1 MAREAHS
8 APLYSPPS
16 VTRMAACVMLPYWVM
31 VREGSETLAPYC
43 RRRIEAVKADHM
55 HRATS
60 GPRHGASPPSRRA
73 TSPQAMGAGLRLLSS
88 SPSRPSHRGAP
99 GVRLGATVCS
109 MLTCE
114 LRGADGTPGDY
125 WVGRLARR
133 PTSLRRKGK
142 DGGCALFEARPF
154 V

>member
-1 MAREAHS
+1 
-8 APLYSPPS
+8 
-16 VTRMAACVMLPYWVM
+16 MAACVMLPYWVM

-43 RRRIEAVKADHM
+43 RCRIKAVKADHM

-60 GPRHGASPPSRRA
+60 GPRHGASPPERRRPRRWGLA
-73 TSPQAMGAGLRLLSS
+73 TGCCHHLHLGHRTGALRECVLEQLL
-88 SPSRPSHRGAP
+88 H
-99 GVRLGATVCS
+99 VRS
-109 MLTCE
+109 CE
-114 LRGADGTPGDY
+114 LRGADGMPGDY